1 MKTKPIIC
9 YPKEKLKPS
18 NLSIYQEVRKNIK
31 VLNEVVIPPRDAK
44 CFKVRAGQFFR
55 IENIEGTQVGD
66 LNLFQAKNLEEK
78 FRDAVFGWIY
88 FFTNR

>member
-31 VLNEVVIPPRDAK
+31 VLNEVVIPPRDAGVLK
-44 CFKVRAGQFFR
+44 LR
-55 IENIEGTQVGD
+55 
-66 LNLFQAKNLEEK
+66 
-78 FRDAVFGWIY
+78 RDNFSV
-88 FFTNR
+88 